1 MSAQDAGP
9 NILFRDARRRL
20 FGSRQAL
27 ADAVNQLVPD
37 AYRVSDNDIG
47 KIERGQVTWPRQPRR
62 DAYRQTLQAATDPE
76 LGFFDRRAP
85 QAEGAGSVT
94 EVSSSP
100 KISVPRLVS
109 SSLSKDSA
117 LAAAASPHWEH
128 QLLSG
133 DPASAVDAGFGPADQ
148 FQIFD
153 SPVGEW
159 NSFSV
164 VTSML
169 VQQRQNVAP
178 SALLNLVEAHRECL
192 STLFRHPGSRPI
204 RKEIGAMLGE
214 ASVVASRL
222 WSAQGNRSMALAH
235 CAYARRL
242 ADQLQHPRLGATAR
256 IFESNLHSDAST
268 LIEANGDVMV
278 GLRLLDEAAAASHLL
293 SAPARARIAA
303 EQAQTFAALGL
314 RREADSALERAY
326 EAAKEIEPDD
336 RIGLYSDWSVNRVRV
351 YEGTCRLLLRS
362 PKQAI
367 EVLESAVENLAEDQQ
382 HTNVML
388 AAQVDLASSY
398 AETGE
403 VEECCSLLGATYD
416 RLIAVGNLRGI
427 HRARQAR
434 RRLEAWNGERSIR
447 QLDARMKTA

>member
-1 MSAQDAGP
+1 M
-9 NILFRDARRRL
+9 

-62 DAYRQTLQAATDPE
+62 DAYRQTLQARIDAE

-85 QAEGAGSVT
+85 QAEGTGSVT
-94 EVSSSP
+94 EVRSSP
-100 KISVPRLVS
+100 KINAPRLVS
-109 SSLSKDSA
+109 SSFLEESAESA
-117 LAAAASPHWEH
+117 LAV
-128 QLLSG
+128 G
-133 DPASAVDAGFGPADQ
+133 AGFDAEDPGLWTRMGEEPPGSLADQ
-148 FQIFD
+148 FQTLD
-153 SPVGEW
+153 SSNGEW

-169 VQQRQNVAP
+169 AQQRQNVAP
-178 SALLNLVEAHRECL
+178 AALLNLVEAHRECL
-192 STLFRHPGSRPI
+192 YTLFRHPGSQPI

-242 ADQLQHPRLGATAR
+242 ADQLHHPRLGATAR

-293 SAPARARIAA
+293 TAPARARIAA

-314 RREADSALERAY
+314 RREANLALECAY
-326 EAAKEIEPDD
+326 EAAEEIMPED
-336 RIGLYSDWSVNRVRV
+336 RIGLYSDWGINRVRV
-351 YEGTCRLLLRS
+351 YEGTCQLLLRS
-362 PKQAI
+362 PEKAI
-367 EVLESAVENLAEDQQ
+367 EVLEPAVKNLAEDQQ
-382 HTNVML
+382 QTNVML

-416 RLIAVGNLRGI
+416 RLAAVGNLRGI
-427 HRARQAR
+427 YRARQAR